1 MNDKIINLQ
10 KRINIKFK
18 NLNNLKKS
26 ITHKSYD
33 SFNNYEKLEFL
44 GDRILGFVIS
54 KKLIELYPNEKE
66 GVLDK
71 KLASLVNKNKCL
83 EVAKII
89 GLEKFILVGNKNSKN
104 KVENKIVADSI
115 EALIGAI
122 YYDKGFEISEKFIL
136 NMWKGFIS
144 SSEETIIDSKTKLQE
159 YSLKKFKTLPIYK
172 LISKSGPKH
181 KPKFIISVRLQDSKF
196 FNGQGDSKKKA
207 EQDAAKN
214 LLNNSKILWFGLI
227 MAIY

>member
-1 MNDKIINLQ
+1 MNNKLIYLQ
-10 KRINIKFK
+10 KKIKIKFK

-33 SFNNYEKLEFL
+33 PLNNYEKLEFL

-54 KKLIELYPNEKE
+54 KKLISLYPNENE

-89 GLEKFILVGNKNSKN
+89 SLEKFILVGNKNVKSKI
-104 KVENKIVADSI
+104 ENKIIADSI

-122 YYDKGFEISEKFIL
+122 YYEKGLEISEKFIL
-136 NMWKGFIS
+136 NMWKSFINL
-144 SSEETIIDSKTKLQE
+144 SEITIIDPKTKLQE
-159 YSLKKFKTLPIYK
+159 YSLKKFKSLPIYK
-172 LISKSGPKH
+172 FVSSSGPKH
-181 KPKFIISVRLQDSKF
+181 KPNFKISVKLKNTKF
-196 FNGQGDSKKKA
+196 FDGFADSKKKA
-207 EQDAAKN
+207 EQNAAKK
-214 LLNNSKILWFGLI
+214 LLDSLK
-227 MAIY
+227 